1 MRPAD
6 IKRLEK
12 VRDLYGKITK
22 LLSMTEK
29 HIDEND
35 NSMFAHILM
44 RMRLYAS
51 GEQAYLRGK
60 INELKEEQQ

>member
-1 MRPAD
+1 MKPRD

-12 VRDLYGKITK
+12 ARDLYGKITK

-60 INELKEEQQ
+60 INELKENQE

>member
-12 VRDLYGKITK
+12 ARDLYGKITK

-60 INELKEEQQ
+60 INELKEEKE